1 MVNKDFH
8 NANTCTYIQVAETDG
23 GSIAVEVTS

>member
-8 NANTCTYIQVAETDG
+8 NALYGVIIISYATQSAD
-23 GSIAVEVTS
+23 TSDII

>member
-8 NANTCTYIQVAETDG
+8 NFAAKLVFDSGLLTNSHTKIP
-23 GSIAVEVTS
+23 

>member
-8 NANTCTYIQVAETDG
+8 NVKMQ
-23 GSIAVEVTS
+23 